1 MGRRRPKGRPV
12 NGILLLNKPIGA
24 TSNHALQQVK
34 RLYQAAKAGHTGNLD
49 PLASGMLPICFGEAT
64 KYSAFLLDATKR
76 YVGTCQLGVTTTTA
90 DAEGEVIES
99 CDVPPLSLAQ
109 IESVLEQFRGEIEQL
124 PPMYSALKHKGQ
136 PLYKLAREGKE
147 IERQPRRVTIY
158 ELTLQ
163 QQRQDA
169 LLLEV
174 FCSKGTYIRTLVEDI
189 GKQLGCGAHLS
200 QLERTA
206 VGPFQASEMV
216 TMAQLESVQSPAER
230 EQWLVGLDRAVADFT
245 PLSVTPTGEF
255 YLQQGQPI
263 QIAAAPASG
272 WVRLYSGDGRFIGV
286 GVVLDDGRIGPKR
299 IIQH

>member
-136 PLYKLAREGKE
+136 PLYKLARRAK
-147 IERQPRRVTIY
+147 R
-158 ELTLQ
+158 
-163 QQRQDA
+163 
-169 LLLEV
+169 
-174 FCSKGTYIRTLVEDI
+174 
-189 GKQLGCGAHLS
+189 LS
-200 QLERTA
+200 GSHDE
-206 VGPFQASEMV
+206 
-216 TMAQLESVQSPAER
+216 
-230 EQWLVGLDRAVADFT
+230 
-245 PLSVTPTGEF
+245 
-255 YLQQGQPI
+255 
-263 QIAAAPASG
+263 
-272 WVRLYSGDGRFIGV
+272 
-286 GVVLDDGRIGPKR
+286 
-299 IIQH
+299 